1 MERPLPWKRR
11 PNRLDMRRNSKVTI
25 KQRAN
30 ALVVGAVAL
39 AVAVGLAACGGDDD
53 GVGGGDTADV
63 TVAKGGPPSGD
74 VLISNWPGYVD
85 PGPDGTIP
93 QFEQQSGVQTEYK
106 EDVNDNV
113 VFFNK
118 LKPQLDQGSSG
129 GRSLFVVTDWMAK
142 RMYDL
147 GYLQEINHADLPT
160 VFQNILPQFEEST
173 TDPERKFSIPWQG
186 GQTGVFVDTN
196 QAPEITSVAQ
206 LFDPKYKGKVTML
219 TEMRDTVPL
228 ILQSEGINAD
238 EATKEDWLAA
248 IDKLRQA
255 RDSGQIRRFT
265 GNEYTEDLTSG
276 NIVAAIGWS
285 GDTSLIGREGVEWRR
300 PTDGCDLFFDQAVIP
315 VGAPNT
321 PAALAFLDFA
331 YTPENAAKI
340 TEYVQYV
347 TPVAGVQEILQKE
360 DPKLANDPKIFPTEA
375 EIANCSEDPDP
386 PGSPEDVAEVEAA
399 FQEVVS
405 G

>member
-1 MERPLPWKRR
+1 LIGKHTLRGL
-11 PNRLDMRRNSKVTI
+11 
-25 KQRAN
+25 
-30 ALVVGAVAL
+30 LVAIGTL
-39 AVAVGLAACGGDDD
+39 AAAIALAACGGDNGG
-53 GVGGGDTADV
+53 GVGGGGDQDVQTAAAG
-63 TVAKGGPPSGD
+63 TPSGEI
-74 VLISNWPGYVD
+74 LISNWPGYVD
-85 PGPDGTIP
+85 PGPDGTVA

-106 EDVNDNV
+106 EDVSDNV
-113 VFFNK
+113 IFFNK
-118 LKPQLDQGSSG
+118 LKPQLDQDSSG

-142 RMYDL
+142 RMYEL
-147 GYLQEINHADLPT
+147 GYLQEINHDDVQT
-160 VFQNILPQFEEST
+160 VFENILPQFEEST

-186 GQTGVFVDTN
+186 GQTGIFVDTN
-196 QAPEITSVAQ
+196 QAPEIDSVSD

-228 ILQSEGINAD
+228 VLQSEGIPPD

-248 IDKLRQA
+248 IDKLGQA

-265 GNEYTEDLTSG
+265 GNEYSEDLNSG

-285 GDTSLIGREGVEWRR
+285 GDSTLISREGVEWRR

-315 VGAPNT
+315 IGAPNT
-321 PAALAFLDFA
+321 PAALAWLNFA

-347 TPVAGVQEILQKE
+347 TPVAGVQEIFKQS
-360 DPKLANDPKIFPTEA
+360 DPKLANDPLIFPTE
-375 EIANCSEDPDP
+375 EDIADCSEDPDP
-386 PGSPEDVAEVEAA
+386 PGSAEDVAEVEAA
-399 FQEVVS
+399 FQEVVA

>member
-1 MERPLPWKRR
+1 
-11 PNRLDMRRNSKVTI
+11 MRI
-25 KQRAN
+25 QQRAK
-30 ALVVGAVAL
+30 ALGVGAAAL
-39 AVAVGLAACGGDDD
+39 AVAVVIAACGGDDD
-53 GVGGGDTADV
+53 GGVGGGDTSDV
-63 TVAKGGPPSGD
+63 TVAKGGPASGS

-93 QFEQQSGVQTEYK
+93 QFEQQTGIQTEYK

-228 ILQSEGINAD
+228 IIQSEGIDPN

-248 IDKLRQA
+248 IDKLREA
-255 RDSGQIRRFT
+255 RDSGQIRAFT
-265 GNEYTEDLTSG
+265 GNEYTEDLTAG

-321 PAALAFLDFA
+321 PAALAFLNFA

-347 TPVAGVQEILQKE
+347 TPVAGVQEIVRQS
-360 DPKLANDPKIFPTEA
+360 DPKLASDPKIFPSEE
-375 EIANCSEDPDP
+375 EIAPCSEDPDP
-386 PGSPEDVAEVEAA
+386 PGSQEDINEVENA

>member
-1 MERPLPWKRR
+1 VRLKKRAR
-11 PNRLDMRRNSKVTI
+11 ILG
-25 KQRAN
+25 
-30 ALVVGAVAL
+30 VGAVAL
-39 AVAVGLAACGGDDD
+39 VAAVLLAACGGDDD
-53 GVGGGDTADV
+53 GGVGGADTADV
-63 TVAKGGPPSGD
+63 TVAKGGPPSGE

-160 VFQNILPQFEEST
+160 VFENILPQFEEST

-186 GQTGVFVDTN
+186 GQTGIFVDTN

-228 ILQSEGINAD
+228 IIQSDGIDPN

-248 IDKLRQA
+248 IDKLREA

-265 GNEYTEDLTSG
+265 GNEYTEDLTAG

-321 PAALAFLDFA
+321 PAALAFLNFA

-347 TPVAGVQEILQKE
+347 TPVAGVQEILQQS
-360 DPKLANDPKIFPTEA
+360 DPKLANDPKIFPTEE
-375 EIANCSEDPDP
+375 EIAPCSEDPDP

>member
-1 MERPLPWKRR
+1 V
-11 PNRLDMRRNSKVTI
+11 NSKKRLAWLAAAI
-25 KQRAN
+25 A
-30 ALVVGAVAL
+30 AL
-39 AVAVGLAACGGDDD
+39 ALALGLAACGGDDD
-53 GVGGGDTADV
+53 GVGGGEDGEA
-63 TVAKGGPPSGD
+63 TVAEGGEATGE
-74 VLISNWPGYVD
+74 VLISNWPGYID
-85 PGPDGTIP
+85 PGAKGSVAE
-93 QFEQQSGVQTEYK
+93 FEGESGVSVDYK
-106 EDVNDNV
+106 EDVSDNV

-118 LKPQLDQGSSG
+118 LKPQLDQGDSG

-147 GYLQEINHADLPT
+147 GYLQELNHDDLQT
-160 VFQNILPQFEEST
+160 VFDNILPQFEEST
-173 TDPERKFSIPWQG
+173 TDPERKFSVPWQG
-186 GQTGVFVDTN
+186 GQTGVFVDTT
-196 QAPEITSVAQ
+196 QAPEIDSVSD

-228 ILQSEGINAD
+228 VLQSEGIAPD

-248 IDKLRQA
+248 IDKLREA

-265 GNEYTEDLTSG
+265 GNEYTEDLTAG

-285 GDTSLIGREGVEWRR
+285 GDSTLIGREGVEWRR

-315 VGAPNT
+315 IGAPNT
-321 PAALAFLDFA
+321 AAALEFLNFT
-331 YTPENAAKI
+331 YRPEVAVDI

-347 TPVAGVQEILQKE
+347 TPVSGVQEILAQR
-360 DPKLANDPKIFPTEA
+360 DPKLGSDPLIFPAEA
-375 EIANCSEDPDP
+375 DIADCSEDPDP
-386 PGSPEDVAEVEAA
+386 PGGPEDVAEVEEA

>member
-1 MERPLPWKRR
+1 VISKR
-11 PNRLDMRRNSKVTI
+11 KF
-25 KQRAN
+25 RA
-30 ALVVGAVAL
+30 VGAACGAL
-39 AVAVGLAACGGDDD
+39 AAAIVLAACGGDDD
-53 GVGGGDTADV
+53 AVGGAGDREV
-63 TVAKGGPPSGD
+63 PVAQGGPATGE

-85 PGPDGTIP
+85 PGPNGTIP
-93 QFEQQSGVQTEYK
+93 QFEQQSGLQVEYK

-147 GYLQEINHADLPT
+147 GYLQEINHADLQT
-160 VFQNILPQFEEST
+160 VFDNILPQFEEST
-173 TDPERKFSIPWQG
+173 SDPERKFSIPWQG
-186 GQTGVFVDTN
+186 GQTGVWVDTA
-196 QAPEITSVAQ
+196 QAPEIDEVKD

-228 ILQSEGINAD
+228 IIQSEGVNPD

-248 IDKLRQA
+248 IDKLREA

-265 GNEYTEDLTSG
+265 GNEYTEDLTAG

-285 GDTSLIGREGVEWRR
+285 GDLSLIGRGGVEWRR
-300 PTDGCDLFFDQAVIP
+300 PLDGCDLFFDQAVIP
-315 VGAPNT
+315 IGAPNT
-321 PAALAFLDFA
+321 PAALAFLNFA
-331 YTPENAAKI
+331 YTPENAANI
-340 TEYVQYV
+340 TEYVTYV
-347 TPVAGVQEILQKE
+347 TPVAGVQEILAQRAPE
-360 DPKLANDPKIFPTEA
+360 LANDPKIFPTEA
-375 EIANCSEDPDP
+375 EIAACSEDPDP

-399 FQEVVS
+399 FQEVIS

>member
-1 MERPLPWKRR
+1 VI
-11 PNRLDMRRNSKVTI
+11 SKI
-25 KQRAN
+25 RFR
-30 ALVVGAVAL
+30 ALVAAGAAL
-39 AVAVGLAACGGDDD
+39 ATAVVIAACGGDDD
-53 GVGGGDTADV
+53 NVGGANEADV
-63 TVAKGGPPSGD
+63 TVAKGGPASGS

-93 QFEQQSGVQTEYK
+93 QFEQQSGVDTTYK

-113 VFFNK
+113 TFFNK

-147 GYLQEINHADLPT
+147 GYLQQINHADLPT
-160 VFQNILPQFEEST
+160 VFQNILPQFEKST
-173 TDPERKFSIPWQG
+173 VDPGRKFSIPWQG
-186 GQTGVFVDTN
+186 GQTGIWVDTTK
-196 QAPEITSVAQ
+196 APEITSVAQ

-219 TEMRDTVPL
+219 TEMTDTVPL
-228 ILQSEGINAD
+228 VLQSEGINPD
-238 EATKEDWLAA
+238 EATKDDWLAA
-248 IDKLRQA
+248 IDKLSQA
-255 RDSGQIRRFT
+255 RDSGQIRKFT

-276 NIVAAIGWS
+276 NLVAALGWS
-285 GDTSLIGREGVEWRR
+285 GDGSLIGREGIEWRR

-321 PAALAFLDFA
+321 PAAYAFLNFA
-331 YTPENAAKI
+331 YTPANAAKI

-347 TPVAGVQEILQKE
+347 TPVNGVRPILEKA
-360 DPKLANDPKIFPTEA
+360 DPMLANDPKIFPTEE
-375 EIANCSEDPDP
+375 EIAPCSEDPLP

-399 FQEVVS
+399 FQEVTS

>member
-1 MERPLPWKRR
+1 VSSKRR
-11 PNRLDMRRNSKVTI
+11 F
-25 KQRAN
+25 RALI
-30 ALVVGAVAL
+30 AAGGAL
-39 AVAVGLAACGGDDD
+39 AAAVVLAACGGDDD
-53 GVGGGDTADV
+53 SVGGAAEGDR
-63 TVAKGGPPSGD
+63 TVAQGGPPSGE

-85 PGPDGTIP
+85 PGPNGTIP

-113 VFFNK
+113 TFFNK

-285 GDTSLIGREGVEWRR
+285 GDSSLIGREGVEWRR

-321 PAALAFLDFA
+321 AAALAFLNFA

-340 TEYVQYV
+340 TDYVQYV
-347 TPVAGVQEILQKE
+347 TPVAGVREILQK
-360 DPKLANDPKIFPTEA
+360 D
-375 EIANCSEDPDP
+375 DP
-386 PGSPEDVAEVEAA
+386 PVARRTWLRSRRPSRRWSRAKRARAPAEERDDG
-399 FQEVVS
+399 Q
-405 G
+405 

>member
-1 MERPLPWKRR
+1 VISKRR
-11 PNRLDMRRNSKVTI
+11 FR
-25 KQRAN
+25 
-30 ALVVGAVAL
+30 ALVAAGGTLAAAV
-39 AVAVGLAACGGDDD
+39 VIAACGGDDD
-53 GVGGGDTADV
+53 SVGGAGEGER
-63 TVAKGGPPSGD
+63 TVAQGGTPSGE

-85 PGPDGTIP
+85 PGPNGTIP
-93 QFEQQSGVQTEYK
+93 QFEQQSGLQVEYT

-186 GQTGVFVDTN
+186 GQTGVWVDTT

-228 ILQSEGINAD
+228 IIQSDGVNPD

-265 GNEYTEDLTSG
+265 GNEYTEDLTAG

-285 GDTSLIGREGVEWRR
+285 GDQSLIGRPPEEVEWRR

-321 PAALAFLDFA
+321 PAALAFLNFA

-340 TEYVQYV
+340 TDYVQYV
-347 TPVAGVQEILQKE
+347 TPVAGVQEILQQE
-360 DPKLANDPKIFPTEA
+360 SPKVASDPKIFPTEE
-375 EIANCSEDPDP
+375 EIAPCSEDPDP

-399 FQEVVS
+399 FQEVIS

>member
-1 MERPLPWKRR
+1 VSS
-11 PNRLDMRRNSKVTI
+11 NRKLR
-25 KQRAN
+25 
-30 ALVVGAVAL
+30 AL
-39 AVAVGLAACGGDDD
+39 ALALMALAATLVLAACGDDD
-53 GVGGGDTADV
+53 GVGGGTDDEVPVAQGGTA
-63 TVAKGGPPSGD
+63 SGE

-85 PGPDGTIP
+85 PGANGTIAE
-93 QFEQQSGVQTEYK
+93 FEQQSGVQTEYK

-118 LKPQLDQGSSG
+118 LKPQLDQGDSG

-160 VFQNILPQFEEST
+160 VFENILPQFEEST

-186 GQTGVFVDTN
+186 GQTGIFVDTTE
-196 QAPEITSVAQ
+196 APEIESVSD

-219 TEMRDTVPL
+219 TEMRDTVTL
-228 ILQSEGINAD
+228 ILQSEGINPD

-248 IDKLRQA
+248 IDKLREA

-285 GDTSLIGREGVEWRR
+285 GDSSLIGREGVEWRR

-315 VGAPNT
+315 IGAPNT
-321 PAALAFLDFA
+321 AAALEFLNFA
-331 YTPENAAKI
+331 YTPENAADI

-347 TPVAGVQEILQKE
+347 TPVEGVQEILAQR
-360 DPKLANDPKIFPTEA
+360 DPKLANDPLIFPSEA
-375 EIANCSEDPDP
+375 EIADCSEDPDP
-386 PGSPEDVAEVEAA
+386 PGSAEEVAEVDEA

>member
-1 MERPLPWKRR
+1 MNEKKR
-11 PNRLDMRRNSKVTI
+11 V
-25 KQRAN
+25 AGF
-30 ALVVGAVAL
+30 AAVVAAI
-39 AVAVGLAACGGDDD
+39 AMAFGLAACGDDD
-53 GVGGGDTADV
+53 SVGGGDTQEV
-63 TVAKGGPPSGD
+63 QVATGGQASGE

-106 EDVNDNV
+106 EDVSDNV

-118 LKPQLDQGSSG
+118 LKPQLDQGDSG

-142 RMYDL
+142 RMFEL

-160 VFQNILPQFEEST
+160 VFENILPQFEEST

-186 GQTGVFVDTN
+186 GQTGVWVDTT

-228 ILQSEGINAD
+228 ILQSEGIPPD

-248 IDKLRQA
+248 IDKLREA

-265 GNEYTEDLTSG
+265 GNEYTEDLTAG

-285 GDTSLIGREGVEWRR
+285 GDQSLIGRPPEEVEWRR

-315 VGAPNT
+315 IGAPNT
-321 PAALAFLDFA
+321 PAALAFLNFA

-340 TEYVQYV
+340 TDYVQYV
-347 TPVAGVQEILQKE
+347 TPVAGVQEILQKD
-360 DPKLANDPKIFPTEA
+360 DPKVANDPKIFPAEE
-375 EIANCSEDPDP
+375 EIADCSEDPDP
-386 PGSPEDVAEVEAA
+386 PGSPEDVAEVDAA

>member
-1 MERPLPWKRR
+1 VRSNRKRR
-11 PNRLDMRRNSKVTI
+11 AFIL
-25 KQRAN
+25 AAL
-30 ALVVGAVAL
+30 ALVASL
-39 AVAVGLAACGGDDD
+39 AIAACGGDDD
-53 GVGGGDTADV
+53 GVGGADSGEG
-63 TVAKGGPPSGD
+63 TVAEGGEASGE
-74 VLISNWPGYVD
+74 VLISNWPGYVN
-85 PGPDGTIP
+85 PGPNGTIAA
-93 QFEQQSGVQTEYK
+93 FEQQSGVKTEYK
-106 EDVNDNV
+106 DDVSDNV
-113 VFFNK
+113 IFFNK
-118 LKPQLDQGSSG
+118 LKPLLDQGDSG

-147 GYLQEINHADLPT
+147 GYLQQINHDDLPT
-160 VFQNILPQFEEST
+160 VFENILPQFEKST

-186 GQTGVFVDTN
+186 GQTGIWVDTS
-196 QAPEITSVAQ
+196 QAPEIDSVSD

-228 ILQSEGINAD
+228 VLQSEGIAPD

-248 IDKLRQA
+248 IDKLREA

-285 GDTSLIGREGVEWRR
+285 GDGSLIGNKNAEWRR

-321 PAALAFLDFA
+321 PAALAFLNFA
-331 YTPENAAKI
+331 YTPENAADI

-347 TPVAGVQEILQKE
+347 TPVDGVQPILAQR
-360 DPKLANDPKIFPTEA
+360 DPKLANDPKIFPTEE
-375 EIANCSEDPDP
+375 EIAPCSEDPDP

-399 FQEVVS
+399 FQEVIS